1 MLKKLI
7 GALLLTLTTGL
18 IAEPGVDNNR
28 IVFGQSAVL
37 SGPLA
42 ENGVQY
48 MRGIQLYF
56 DQVNKK
62 GGVHGRKLELVSLDD
77 AYNPKKAEENTR
89 QLIEEKQVFAL
100 FGYTGTG
107 STAAALPLA
116 EEQQVPM
123 IAPYTGADSLR
134 AKVSPVLYHLRPG
147 YGEEMRK
154 IVEHQT
160 TLGIRQIAIV
170 YQDDNFGKAGLKGF
184 EAAMQ
189 QYGLKPVGVLAVD
202 PAKLAESSAASAAEL
217 LKLRPMAVVLATA
230 GKVSSAVIAESVKRG
245 VRPQFVGLSAI
256 SAAQLVGDLKNEAAG
271 VIVAQTMPSP
281 WSGKHRIVRQ
291 YREALTEQGG
301 EAHYVSL
308 EGYIAARLLVDAL
321 RRTGKNPTRSGL
333 LSTLGETRQL
343 DLGDFVID
351 YSNGRHI
358 GSTHVDLSMIR
369 SNGQFMQ

>member
-28 IVFGQSAVL
+28 IVLGQSAVL

>member
-291 YREALTEQGG
+291 YREALNEQGG

>member
-1 MLKKLI
+1 MIKQLL
-7 GALLLTLTTGL
+7 APLLLAVSCLAS
-18 IAEPGVDNNR
+18 AEPGVENNR
-28 IVFGQSAVL
+28 ILLGQSAVL

-56 DQVNKK
+56 DQINKK

-77 AYNPKKAEENTR
+77 TYNPKKAEENTR

-116 EEQQVPM
+116 EEQQVPLV
-123 IAPYTGADSLR
+123 APYTGADSLR
-134 AKVSPVLYHLRPG
+134 DKVSPVLYHLRPG

-189 QYGLKPVGVLAVD
+189 QYGLKPAGVYAVD
-202 PAKLAESSAASAAEL
+202 PARLAESTAASAAEL
-217 LKLRPMAVVLATA
+217 QKLRPMAVVLATA
-230 GKVSSAVIAESVKRG
+230 GKVSSAVIAESIKRG
-245 VRPQFVGLSAI
+245 VRPQFIGLSAV
-256 SAAQLVGDLKNEAAG
+256 SAAQLVGELKNEAAG

-301 EAHYVSL
+301 EPHYVSL
-308 EGYIAARLLVDAL
+308 EGYIAARLMADAL

-333 LSTLGETRQL
+333 LNALGETRQL

>member
-1 MLKKLI
+1 
-7 GALLLTLTTGL
+7 
-18 IAEPGVDNNR
+18 
-28 IVFGQSAVL
+28 
-37 SGPLA
+37 
-42 ENGVQY
+42 
-48 MRGIQLYF
+48 
-56 DQVNKK
+56 
-62 GGVHGRKLELVSLDD
+62 
-77 AYNPKKAEENTR
+77 
-89 QLIEEKQVFAL
+89 
-100 FGYTGTG
+100 
-107 STAAALPLA
+107 
-116 EEQQVPM
+116 
-123 IAPYTGADSLR
+123 
-134 AKVSPVLYHLRPG
+134 
-147 YGEEMRK
+147 
-154 IVEHQT
+154 
-160 TLGIRQIAIV
+160 
-170 YQDDNFGKAGLKGF
+170 
-184 EAAMQ
+184 MQ

>member
-333 LSTLGETRQL
+333 LSTLGETRLL

>member
-116 EEQQVPM
+116 AEQQVPM

-291 YREALTEQGG
+291 YREALNEQGG

-308 EGYIAARLLVDAL
+308 EGYIAARLLVDAR

>member
-202 PAKLAESSAASAAEL
+202 PSKLAESSASSAAEL